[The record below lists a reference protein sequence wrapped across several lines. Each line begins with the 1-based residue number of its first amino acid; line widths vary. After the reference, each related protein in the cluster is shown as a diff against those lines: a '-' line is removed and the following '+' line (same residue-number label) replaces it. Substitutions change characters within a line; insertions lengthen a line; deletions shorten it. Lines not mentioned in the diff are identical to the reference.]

1 MLLATDDD
9 GLADAIS
16 CNGES
21 VKVLIHIFDSGGKP
35 LFGICQRNQGLDG
48 DDGAGDGII
57 SGATSW
63 RKTSLLSAGPG
74 PSVFP
79 RLH

>member
-1 MLLATDDD
+1 M
-9 GLADAIS
+9 
-16 CNGES
+16 
-21 VKVLIHIFDSGGKP
+21 
-35 LFGICQRNQGLDG
+35 
-48 DDGAGDGII
+48 I

-79 RLH
+79 QLR